1 MLIAQITDTHIKP
14 GRKLAYR
21 RVDTAG
27 FLEAAVRHV
36 NAFVPTVDVVMFT
49 GDLVDLASR
58 EEYAIFRDI
67 VDGLEVPWYVLPGN
81 HDDPAVMM
89 EVFADRP
96 YVAGLSDF
104 FHYVI
109 EDYPVRLV
117 ALDTVARRKPFG
129 QMCDARL
136 AWLDGT
142 LAAEPTKPTMIFQH
156 HPPFRTGVRHMDVQN
171 LLDTDALLGVLAKH
185 GQVRHVACG
194 HVHRASETTIGG
206 IGFSIAPSP
215 AHAVT
220 LDLVPDAP
228 PSYTMDPPA
237 VRLFN
242 VAVDGA
248 IASHLS
254 YVGDFDGPHP
264 FFNADGSLID

>member
-1 MLIAQITDTHIKP
+1 MLIAQITDTHTKP
-14 GRKLAYR
+14 GRKLAYK
-21 RVDTAG
+21 RVETAG
-27 FLEAAVRHV
+27 YLEAAVRHV
-36 NAFVPTVDVVMFT
+36 NAFVPAIDAVMFT

-58 EEYAIFRDI
+58 EEYAIFREI
-67 VDGLEVPWYVLPGN
+67 VGELAVPWYVLPGN

-104 FHYVI
+104 FHYAV
-109 EDYPVRLV
+109 EEYPVRLV
-117 ALDTVARRKPFG
+117 ALDTVARQKPFG
-129 QMCDARL
+129 QMCEARL
-136 AWLDGT
+136 AWLDRT
-142 LAAEPTKPTMIFQH
+142 LAAAPEKQTLIFQH
-156 HPPFRTGVRHMDVQN
+156 HPPFLTGVRHMDVQN
-171 LLDTDALLGVLAKH
+171 LLDADAFLAVVGRHK
-185 GQVRHVACG
+185 QVRHVACG
-194 HVHRASETTIGG
+194 HVHRASEASVNGVAC
-206 IGFSIAPSP
+206 SIAPSP